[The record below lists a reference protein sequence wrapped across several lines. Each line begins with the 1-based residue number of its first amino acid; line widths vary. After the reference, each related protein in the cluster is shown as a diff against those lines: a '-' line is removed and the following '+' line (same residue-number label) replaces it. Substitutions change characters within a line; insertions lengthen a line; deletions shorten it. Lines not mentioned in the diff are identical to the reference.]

1 MFRGQTRLE
10 QEAEATRTAERRHRE
25 ASHLLGQPLKRS
37 PSSGLSDA
45 AVIKEEYRRV
55 SSELTRSRSRDVA
68 SPGGIQ
74 LERSTSADHLGPTP
88 GSVVI
93 PPGNSRHRSQS
104 RNSASPSRNH
114 ALPIVSEDAQRRRP
128 PPLHI
133 SINARSSSTPA
144 NFSSSMSSVGT
155 PASTSADEEAAY
167 VRSRQKRLHDSVT
180 TPPALSHSP
189 TSYDGHPSADYL
201 SKIDRRGS
209 PQTPVEGTGH
219 AEFGSVEEG
228 GKRGRVGK
236 AFGSLSKGEELV
248 RITATSTPYT
258 FHARVLTD
266 CV

>member
-1 MFRGQTRLE
+1 M
-10 QEAEATRTAERRHRE
+10 
-25 ASHLLGQPLKRS
+25 
-37 PSSGLSDA
+37 
-45 AVIKEEYRRV
+45 

-68 SPGGIQ
+68 SPGGTQ
-74 LERSTSADHLGPTP
+74 LERSASADHVGPP
-88 GSVVI
+88 GSVIV

-167 VRSRQKRLHDSVT
+167 VRSRQKRLHESVT
-180 TPPALSHSP
+180 TPPALTHSP

-219 AEFGSVEEG
+219 ADFGSVEEG

-248 RITATSTPYT
+248 RITPTSTPYT
-258 FHARVLTD
+258 FLARVLTD
-266 CV
+266 CA